1 MGYIKQTLFLLKI
14 KLNILKMKTIE
25 SWIGLSD
32 GELLRLILT
41 HSTNILIAAL
51 ILFVGFW
58 LAKKVSKTVITVM
71 KKKKTDESLASFIS
85 SIAGMGLKI
94 MVVIVAIG
102 QLGIEMTSFIAI
114 LGAAGLAIGMAFSGT
129 LSNFAG
135 GVMILFFKPF
145 KIGDYVNV
153 QGEEGVVK
161 EILIFN
167 TILTTLDNKTIILAN
182 GAVANGT
189 ITNFTKQK
197 QRRVD
202 WSFGIAYGDDLKV
215 AKELLQKFIDEDKR
229 ILKDPESFIG
239 LGELGDSSVNITTRA
254 WVKTADYW
262 GVFFDMN
269 ERVYTEFE
277 AAGLSIPFP
286 QMDVHIQ
293 KEA

>member
-1 MGYIKQTLFLLKI
+1 MEK
-14 KLNILKMKTIE
+14 IE
-25 SWIGLSD
+25 SWLGMKD
-32 GELLRLILT
+32 GELWGLII
-41 HSTNILIAAL
+41 SNVVNITIAAA

-58 LAKKVSKTVITVM
+58 VAKRISKAVT
-71 KKKKTDESLASFIS
+71 KLLHKKKTDESLTSFIS
-85 SIAGMGLKI
+85 SLAGMGLKI
-94 MVVIVAIG
+94 MVVIAAIG

-114 LGAAGLAIGMAFSGT
+114 LGAAGFAIGMAFSGT

-145 KIGDYVNV
+145 KIGDYVNM
-153 QGEEGVVK
+153 QGEEGSVK

-167 TILTTLDNKTIILAN
+167 TILTTLDNKIIILAN

-189 ITNFTKQK
+189 IINYTKAEN
-197 QRRVD
+197 RRVD
-202 WSFGIAYGDDLKV
+202 MVFGIAYGDDLKV
-215 AKELLQKFIDEDKR
+215 AKEVLMKFIEEDAR
-229 ILKDPESFIG
+229 ILKDPAPFVG

-254 WVKTADYW
+254 WVNHADYW
-262 GVFFDMN
+262 GVYFDMH
-269 ERVYTEFE
+269 ERVYNEFE

>member
-1 MGYIKQTLFLLKI
+1 M
-14 KLNILKMKTIE
+14 NTIE
-25 SWIGLSD
+25 SWLGLSD
-32 GELLRLILT
+32 GELQHLIITHSMNVFIAFLIL
-41 HSTNILIAAL
+41 I
-51 ILFVGFW
+51 VGFW
-58 LAKKVSKTVITVM
+58 IAKKVSNTVSSGL
-71 KKKKTDESLASFIS
+71 KKKKTDESLAGFIS
-85 SIAGMGLKI
+85 SLASMGLKI
-94 MVVIVAIG
+94 MVIIVAIG

-114 LGAAGLAIGMAFSGT
+114 LGAAGFAIGMAFSGT

-167 TILTTLDNKTIILAN
+167 TILTTVDNKTIILAN
-182 GAVANGT
+182 GSVANGT

-197 QRRVD
+197 TRRVD

-215 AKELLQKFIDEDKR
+215 AKDLIQKFIDEDDR
-229 ILKDPESFIG
+229 ILKDPASFIG

-254 WVKTADYW
+254 WVNTADYW

-269 ERVYTEFE
+269 ERVYTEFD

>member
-1 MGYIKQTLFLLKI
+1 
-14 KLNILKMKTIE
+14 MKTIE
-25 SWIGLSD
+25 SWFGMSD
-32 GELLRLILT
+32 GELLSLILT
-41 HSTNILIAAL
+41 HSTNIVIAIL
-51 ILFVGFW
+51 ILVIGFW
-58 LAKKVSKTVITVM
+58 IANRVSRSVTSLLR
-71 KKKKTDESLASFIS
+71 KKKTDESLLSFIS
-85 SIAGMGLKI
+85 SLAGMGLKI
-94 MVVIVAIG
+94 LVVIAAIG
-102 QLGIEMTSFIAI
+102 QVGVEMTSFIAI
-114 LGAAGLAIGMAFSGT
+114 LGAAGFAIGMAFSGT
-129 LSNFAG
+129 LSNLAG

-145 KIGDYVNV
+145 KIGDYVVV

-189 ITNFTKQK
+189 VVNYTKQET
-197 QRRVD
+197 RRVD
-202 WSFGIAYGDDLKV
+202 WVFGIAYGDDLKV
-215 AKELLQKFIDEDKR
+215 AKELLQKFIDEDDR
-229 ILKDPESFIG
+229 ILKDPEPFIG